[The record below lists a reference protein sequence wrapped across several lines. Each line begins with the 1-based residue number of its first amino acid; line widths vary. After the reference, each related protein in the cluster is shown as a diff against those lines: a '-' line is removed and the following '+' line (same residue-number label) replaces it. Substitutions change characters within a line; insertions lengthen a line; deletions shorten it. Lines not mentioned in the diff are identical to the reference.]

1 MPPRWQK
8 GIVRAKTLRRGH
20 TLAEEALWRD
30 LRGRRAG
37 AKFRRQVPIGPFVV
51 DFACLEAKLVVEVD
65 GPSHGT
71 PEGIAQDAGRDAW
84 LTREG
89 WRVVRVTNAE
99 VSGGLALGIVEAALQ
114 GISFSR
120 LDGRR
125 WPAEPDG

>member
-8 GIVRAKTLRRGH
+8 GIVRAKTLRRDQ

-51 DFACLEAKLVVEVD
+51 DFACLEARLVVEVD

-71 PEGIAQDAGRDAW
+71 PGGIAQDAGRDAW
-84 LTREG
+84 LKREG

-99 VSGGLALGIVEAALQ
+99 VFGALALGVVEEAMQ
-114 GISFSR
+114 GGSFSR

-125 WPAEPDG
+125 RPAQPDG